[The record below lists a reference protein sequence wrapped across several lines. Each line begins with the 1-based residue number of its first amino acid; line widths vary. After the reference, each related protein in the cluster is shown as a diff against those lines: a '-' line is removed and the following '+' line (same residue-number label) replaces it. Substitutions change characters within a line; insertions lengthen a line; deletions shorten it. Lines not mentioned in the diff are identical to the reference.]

1 MRISLLVL
9 LSILTLTACGPARE
23 DNVTQV
29 DLEQSAREFL
39 QTGDY
44 SAAAET
50 YLVLVEDDKTNA
62 SLYRLKASAAFIEAG
77 NYDRA
82 FEILQNTN
90 ISEEESLQVARK
102 EILSARLNLEFGQA
116 AQAVNILQGLPADT
130 IPPNLRYAYHDILAR
145 AHYKQAEYMAAI
157 KERLIADEFAGE
169 NKEENYRQLWTTLRD
184 IPTDILEENRF
195 NTDQDIA
202 SWLELVSIY
211 RTYRFNPDRLDDAIE
226 GWKQRYH
233 DHPAFV
239 SIVPGMREKSA
250 IYVHR
255 PKKIGLLLPF
265 NNQFKKASA
274 AVRDGLLAAWYQD
287 NNKEKSQIVVYDC
300 NALNI
305 TETYRQAVNDGVEYI
320 VGPLEKEAVQSL
332 MQMSD
337 LTIPVLALNRLDNVT
352 EWKKDKLIQFG
363 LAPED
368 EAMQIADIAKQD
380 GYSMALVITPDN
392 NWGRRIAESF
402 QQRWNELGGTVLEQ
416 VHFSGE
422 RRDFATPV
430 KEVLNIDSSKAR
442 IQDVRNTLNLR
453 LNSEERRRQ
462 DAEFIFAVA
471 IPADARQLL
480 PQVRFFRAED
490 LPIYSTSHIFS
501 GIVDSTRDTDMNNV
515 LFVDIPWV
523 IDTRRQLSLI
533 QDNLNNSLN
542 QNNSNYRRLY
552 AMGIDAYH
560 LIPELNRMRLEKNVV
575 FSGET
580 GDLQLSNDNILKR
593 KLLRAQFLDGKPV
606 LIK

>member
-1 MRISLLVL
+1 
-9 LSILTLTACGPARE
+9 
-23 DNVTQV
+23 
-29 DLEQSAREFL
+29 
-39 QTGDY
+39 
-44 SAAAET
+44 
-50 YLVLVEDDKTNA
+50 
-62 SLYRLKASAAFIEAG
+62 
-77 NYDRA
+77 
-82 FEILQNTN
+82 
-90 ISEEESLQVARK
+90 
-102 EILSARLNLEFGQA
+102 
-116 AQAVNILQGLPADT
+116 
-130 IPPNLRYAYHDILAR
+130 
-145 AHYKQAEYMAAI
+145 
-157 KERLIADEFAGE
+157 
-169 NKEENYRQLWTTLRD
+169 
-184 IPTDILEENRF
+184 
-195 NTDQDIA
+195 
-202 SWLELVSIY
+202 
-211 RTYRFNPDRLDDAIE
+211 
-226 GWKQRYH
+226 
-233 DHPAFV
+233 
-239 SIVPGMREKSA
+239 
-250 IYVHR
+250 
-255 PKKIGLLLPF
+255 
-265 NNQFKKASA
+265 
-274 AVRDGLLAAWYQD
+274 
-287 NNKEKSQIVVYDC
+287 
-300 NALNI
+300 
-305 TETYRQAVNDGVEYI
+305 
-320 VGPLEKEAVQSL
+320 
-332 MQMSD
+332 
-337 LTIPVLALNRLDNVT
+337 
-352 EWKKDKLIQFG
+352 
-363 LAPED
+363 
-368 EAMQIADIAKQD
+368 MQIADIAKQD
-380 GYSMALVITPDN
+380 GYSMALMITPDN

-430 KEVLNIDSSKAR
+430 KELLNIDSSKAR